1 MVINMKKH
9 KFLLV
14 FLFIVLVLLLTV
26 GVPFLINWLYSLPP
40 VIHTRWSAANVL
52 AYYGTLLGAAAGI
65 FTLYVTICDGLWK
78 FRTDYRL
85 QCEMKMWQDIDEM
98 FQQCISEIHPSKLD
112 MLLLTS
118 LPDGNPYTLIT
129 ETVAFRVTV
138 TTTVDRLVSSVQNI
152 SDPDLH
158 KLKNQLVLF
167 KKKLLSVVEQYSAL
181 QQNTILDSYKSRSFF
196 SRLSTTLDISSFAK
210 ERAEISTQIQT
221 LYDTDYCN
229 LMTSREDFFR
239 KKKTEISDK
248 SNKTPLHVFLAQKE
262 DEH

>member
-1 MVINMKKH
+1 MKKQ
-9 KFLLV
+9 KP
-14 FLFIVLVLLLTV
+14 ILVLLCIMLAFVLTV

-40 VIHTRWSAANVL
+40 VIYTHWSASDVL
-52 AYYGTLLGAAAGI
+52 AYYGTLLGTAAGI
-65 FTLYVTICDGLWK
+65 LTLYFTIRDGLWK

-85 QCEMKMWQDIDEM
+85 QFEMKMWQDIDEM
-98 FQQCISEIHPSKLD
+98 FQQCLSEIHPSKLD
-112 MLLLTS
+112 MLRLTS

-152 SDPDLH
+152 SDPDLY
-158 KLKNQLVLF
+158 KLKDQLVSF
-167 KKKLLSVVEQYSAL
+167 KKKLLSVVERYSTL
-181 QQNTILDSYKSRSFF
+181 QQNTILDGYKSRSFF

-229 LMTSREDFFR
+229 LMTCREDFFR
-239 KKKTEISDK
+239 KKKKEISDK
-248 SNKTPLHVFLAQKE
+248 SNKTPLHVFIAQK